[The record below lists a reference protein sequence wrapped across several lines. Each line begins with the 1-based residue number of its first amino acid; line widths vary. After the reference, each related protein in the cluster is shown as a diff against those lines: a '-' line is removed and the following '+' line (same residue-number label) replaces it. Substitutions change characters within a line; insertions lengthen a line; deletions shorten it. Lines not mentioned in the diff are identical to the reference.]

1 MPESTT
7 APTDLS
13 FFTNEESGTSLHE
26 RFQRTLEEVQ
36 FFDVLVGYFRISGFH
51 KLHEALEDVEQIRIL
66 VGLNVGKT
74 THNLLQDHR
83 GESSFDFESHVKARE
98 KIQQNIVDEM
108 EQAEETSEVEEGL
121 RAFLR
126 YLEEGKLEVRA
137 YPTADIHA
145 KVYIGRYDSDI
156 HYGHVITGSSNFTE
170 SGLVGQRE
178 FNVELKD
185 RADVEFALGK
195 FEELW
200 EESVEVT
207 DDFVQTLRRRTWLN
221 DEITPH
227 DIYLKFLYEYF
238 EEDIN
243 LDQRE
248 TDELYRPDGFLQLEY
263 QEQAVTAARKILE
276 AHNGVFIADVVGLG
290 KTYVTAMLLQQLQ
303 GRTLVVSPPVLEDYW
318 RETFVDFGIRGYRIE
333 SLGKLDHVL
342 RDGHQKYDHVVL
354 DEAHRFRNEDTQR
367 YEKLHEIAFGKQV
380 ICVSATPLNNE
391 VSDIYSLL
399 KLFQTPRRS
408 TIPGVRD
415 LKGFFDEKRRTLN
428 KYDRDTPEYDRA
440 AQDISEEVRDR
451 VLKHVMI
458 RRTRSE
464 IEQYYADDM
473 EKQGLSFPDVQPPRR
488 IFYEFGDDLESVFS
502 RTIDRIGEFTYARYT
517 PLLFYEGK
525 VSPLQEQ
532 SQRNIGG
539 FMKSILVKRLES
551 SFHAFKQTLDRFIES
566 YERFIEMYRNGTVYL
581 GRDVDVFDLLDND
594 RDERLHELLEE
605 GRVTEYDAD
614 NFSDELMEELQ
625 SDLQLLRAIKTDWE
639 PIERDPKL
647 DAFLDRIQSDAE
659 LQDGKLLVFTEAAET
674 GRYLLRKLEEA
685 HPGEALFYCSDGGQD
700 GDGSIGVGRAR
711 RVIQNTFDPTVD
723 QTEDDYRILI
733 TTDVLAEGIN
743 LHRSN
748 TVLNY
753 DLPWNPT
760 KVLQR
765 VGRVNRVGATHDEI
779 YVYNFFPTAEADEE
793 LNLESNVTSKIQAF
807 HDTLGEDA
815 QYLTEEE
822 EVSTHELFGE
832 ELYERLNDAGTYEG
846 ADEGTPSELK
856 YLRLLRD
863 LRDED
868 PERFEEI
875 KELPKKAR
883 TARDVGEE
891 TSGPTGLLTFFRRGD
906 LKQVFL
912 ADETSSTELTFF
924 EAARA
929 FECEPDT
936 PRVELPDDFYDRLD
950 RNKQAFEHTTTEGT
964 GSGPTGG
971 LSNEERVM
979 RRLRSKEMK
988 HCKRFTDRDHG
999 FRREVLRAFIDGVIP
1014 ENTTRRIKNQLQN
1027 VEDSLQALQILREEV
1042 PRSVLDAQQ
1051 KRRRERQ
1058 DQPQEVILSEYLHSE
1073 S

>member
-1 MPESTT
+1 MPDRTI
-7 APTDLS
+7 APTDLT
-13 FFTNEESGTSLHE
+13 FFTNDEPGTSLHE

-51 KLHEALEDVEQIRIL
+51 RLYEALDDVEQIRIL
-66 VGLNVGKT
+66 VGLNVGQA
-74 THNLLQDHR
+74 THDLLQDHR
-83 GESSFDFESHVKARE
+83 GESSFDFESHAKTRE
-98 KIQQNIVDEM
+98 KIRGNVVGEM
-108 EQAEETSEVEEGL
+108 EHAAETLQVEEGL

-126 YLEEGKLEVRA
+126 FLEEGKMEVRA
-137 YPTADIHA
+137 YPTADVHA
-145 KVYIGRYDSDI
+145 KIYIGRYDSDI

-185 RADVEFALGK
+185 RADVEFALEK

-200 EESVEVT
+200 EQGVEVT
-207 DDFVQTLRRRTWLN
+207 EDFVQTLRRDTWLN
-221 DEITPH
+221 DEINPR
-227 DIYLKFLYEYF
+227 DIYLKFLYKYF

-248 TDELYRPDGFLQLEY
+248 SDELYHPDDFLKLEY

-290 KTYVTAMLLQQLQ
+290 KTYVTAMLLQQLR
-303 GRTLVVSPPVLEDYW
+303 GRTLVVCPPVLEDYW

-342 RDGHQKYDHVVL
+342 RDGHQKYAHVVL

-391 VSDIYSLL
+391 VSDIHSLL

-415 LKGFFDEKRRTLN
+415 LKGFFDEKRRRLN
-428 KYDRDTPEYDRA
+428 QYDRDTPEYDRA
-440 AQDISEEVRDR
+440 AQEISEEVRDR

-464 IEQYYADDM
+464 IERYYGDDM
-473 EKQGLSFPDVQPPRR
+473 EKQDLSFPNVQPPRR
-488 IFYEFGDDLESVFS
+488 ILYEFDDDLEAVFN

-517 PLLFYEGK
+517 PLLFYEGE

-551 SFHAFKQTLDRFIES
+551 SFHAFKRTLGRFIES

-594 RDERLHELLEE
+594 RDERIHELLDG
-605 GRVTEYDAD
+605 GRVSRYDAD
-614 NFSDELMEELQ
+614 NFTDKLMEELQ
-625 SDLQLLRAIKTDWE
+625 ADLRLLRAIKTDWT

-647 DAFLDRIQSDAE
+647 DAFLGRIKTDAE
-659 LQDGKLLVFTEAAET
+659 LQNGKLLVFTEAAET
-674 GRYLLRKLEEA
+674 GRYLLRQLEET
-685 HPGEALFYCSDGGQD
+685 HPGEALFYSSNGGRD
-700 GDGSIGVGRAR
+700 GDGSMGVQRAR
-711 RVIQNTFDPTVD
+711 RVIQSTFDPTVEE
-723 QTEDDYRILI
+723 TEDEYRILI

-748 TVLNY
+748 TVVNY

-765 VGRVNRVGATHDEI
+765 VGRVNRVGATHDDI

-815 QYLTEEE
+815 QYLTDDE

-832 ELYERLNDAGTYEG
+832 ELYERLNDVDTYEG
-846 ADEGTPSELK
+846 TDGDGSSELK

-863 LRDED
+863 LRDND
-868 PERFEEI
+868 PDRFEEI
-875 KELPKKAR
+875 KTLPKKAR
-883 TARDVGEE
+883 TARRVEE
-891 TSGPTGLLTFFRRGD
+891 DEVPTGLLTFFRRGD

-912 ADETSSTELTFF
+912 ADEDTTAELTFF

-929 FECEPDT
+929 FECGPDT
-936 PRVELPDDFYDRLD
+936 PRVGLPDDFYDRLD
-950 RNKQAFEHTTTEGT
+950 RNKQAFEYSASVET
-964 GSGPTGG
+964 SGGPSGG
-971 LSNEERVM
+971 LSNEERVKK
-979 RRLRSKEMK
+979 RLRTKEMK
-988 HCKRFTDRDHG
+988 HCKRFTDSDHD
-999 FRREVLRAFIDGVIP
+999 FRHKALQAFVDGVIP
-1014 ENTTRRIKNQLQN
+1014 ENTTRRIKNRLQK
-1027 VEDSLQALQILREEV
+1027 EADPLRALQILRDEI
-1042 PRSVLDAQQ
+1042 PQSVLEAQQ
-1051 KRRRERQ
+1051 KRRSERQ
-1058 DQPQEVILSEYLHSE
+1058 DQPHEVILSESLRSE
-1073 S
+1073 

>member
-1 MPESTT
+1 MPDSTV
-7 APTDLS
+7 APTDLT
-13 FFTNEESGTSLHE
+13 FFTNDEPGTSLHE
-26 RFQRTLEEVQ
+26 RFQQTLEEVQ
-36 FFDVLVGYFRISGFH
+36 FFDVLVGYFRISGFYR
-51 KLHEALEDVEQIRIL
+51 LYEALEDVEHIRIL

-74 THNLLQDHR
+74 THDLLEDHR
-83 GESSFDFESHVKARE
+83 GDSAFDFESHAKAR
-98 KIQQNIVDEM
+98 KNIRGNVINEM
-108 EQAEETSEVEEGL
+108 ESAEEAPEVEEGL

-126 YLEEGKLEVRA
+126 FLEEGKMEVRA
-137 YPTADIHA
+137 YPIADIHA

-185 RADVEFALGK
+185 RADVEFALEK

-207 DDFVQTLRRRTWLN
+207 DDFVQTLRRDTWLN
-221 DEITPH
+221 DEITPR

-243 LDQRE
+243 LDQRASE
-248 TDELYRPDGFLQLEY
+248 QLYRPDDFLKLEY

-303 GRTLVVSPPVLEDYW
+303 GRTLVVCPPVLEDYW

-342 RDGHQKYDHVVL
+342 QDGHRKYDHVVL

-367 YEKLHEIAFGKQV
+367 YEKLHQIAFGKQV

-391 VSDIYSLL
+391 VGDIYSLL

-428 KYDRDTPEYDRA
+428 QYDRDTPEYDQA
-440 AQDISEEVRDR
+440 AQEISEEVRDR

-464 IEQYYADDM
+464 IERYHAEDM
-473 EKQGLSFPDVQPPRR
+473 KKQGLSFPDVQPPRR
-488 IFYEFGDDLESVFS
+488 ILYEFDDDLEAVFS

-517 PLLFYEGK
+517 PLLFYEGE
-525 VSPLQEQ
+525 VSPLQKQ

-551 SFHAFKQTLDRFIES
+551 SFHAFKRTLGRFIES
-566 YERFIEMYRNGTVYL
+566 YERFIEMYRDGTVYL

-594 RDERLHELLEE
+594 RDERLHELLDE
-605 GRVTEYDAD
+605 GRVTRYDAE

-625 SDLQLLRAIKTDWE
+625 ADLRLLRAIEADWD

-647 DAFLDRIQSDAE
+647 GAFLERIQSDDE
-659 LQDGKLLVFTEAAET
+659 LQDGTLLVFTEAAET
-674 GRYLLRKLEEA
+674 GRYLLREMEAA
-685 HPGEALFYCSDGGQD
+685 HPGEALFYSSDGGRD
-700 GDGSIGVGRAR
+700 GDGSMGVQRTR
-711 RVIQNTFDPTVD
+711 RVIQNTFDPTVEE
-723 QTEDDYRILI
+723 TEDEYRILI

-748 TVLNY
+748 TVVNY

-815 QYLTEEE
+815 QYLTDEE

-832 ELYERLNDAGTYEG
+832 ELYERLNDAETYEG
-846 ADEGTPSELK
+846 TDDDGLSELK

-868 PERFEEI
+868 PERFQEI
-875 KELPKKAR
+875 KNLPKKAR
-883 TARDVGEE
+883 TARSVPEHAD
-891 TSGPTGLLTFFRRGD
+891 GPTGLLTFFRRGD

-912 ADETSSTELTFF
+912 ADDDAATELTFF
-924 EAARA
+924 EAAQA
-929 FECEPDT
+929 FECEPGT
-936 PRVELPDDFYDRLD
+936 SRVELPEDFYERLS
-950 RNKQAFEHTTTEGT
+950 RNRQAFEYSASEETE
-964 GSGPTGG
+964 SGPTGG
-971 LSNEERVM
+971 VSNEEKVM
-979 RRLRSKEMK
+979 RRLRAKEMK
-988 HCKRFTDRDHG
+988 HCKRFTDRDHA
-999 FRREVLRAFIDGVIP
+999 FRRRALQAFLDGVIP
-1014 ENTTRRIKNQLQN
+1014 ENTTRRIKNQLKK
-1027 VEDSLQALQILREEV
+1027 EKDPLQALQILRDEI
-1042 PRSVLDAQQ
+1042 PQSVLDAQQ
-1051 KRRRERQ
+1051 KRRSERQ
-1058 DQPQEVILSEYLHSE
+1058 DQPQEVILSEYLRP
-1073 S
+1073 